1 MLCCGFRGKEKR
13 KKKKG
18 FLKRKFHTVFAN
30 IFCKYIP
37 AAKLK
42 TMQDSSVETENPDIW
57 PGLSA
62 F

>member
-1 MLCCGFRGKEKR
+1 MLCSGLRGKEKR

-30 IFCKYIP
+30 IFLCFP
-37 AAKLK
+37 VAKLK
-42 TMQDSSVETENPDIW
+42 KSQDSSVETENRDTW

>member
-1 MLCCGFRGKEKR
+1 MLRCGFRGKENR
-13 KKKKG
+13 KKNKG

-30 IFCKYIP
+30 VFLCFP

-42 TMQDSSVETENPDIW
+42 TLQNSSVETENPDIW
-57 PGLSA
+57 PALSA